1 MSTIETTVPVAQNRF
16 SASDGKFNFNQY
28 WSELE
33 DRVRRQPNQSLAIA
47 LVAGLLLKNLP
58 IRALLGL
65 VVHLTAVL
73 IRPAIL
79 VLAVA
84 NLYRLLSER
93 QKPAALLVTPES
105 GSMAP

>member
-1 MSTIETTVPVAQNRF
+1 MSTIQTTVPKNDFPVA
-16 SASDGKFNFNQY
+16 DGKFNLNQY

-33 DRVRRQPNQSLAIA
+33 DRVRRQPGQSLAVA
-47 LVAGLLLKNLP
+47 LVLGLLLQNLP

-65 VVHLTAVL
+65 VVHLISVL

-84 NLYRLLSER
+84 NVYRLLSER
-93 QKPAALLVTPES
+93 QKTAPLLVTPDS
-105 GSMAP
+105 GSAAP